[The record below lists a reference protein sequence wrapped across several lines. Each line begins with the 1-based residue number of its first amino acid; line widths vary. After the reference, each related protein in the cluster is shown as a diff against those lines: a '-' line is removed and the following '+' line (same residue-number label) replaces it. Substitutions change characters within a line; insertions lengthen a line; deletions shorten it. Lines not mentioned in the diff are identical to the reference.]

1 MFSYVLKSFKIQKLL
16 YCFYKYF
23 LLKGKSSFNSNGFN
37 IVVLLMGGKGW
48 RNLKTTWFFSYMFEC
63 VDVVVHFVM

>member
-23 LLKGKSSFNSNGFN
+23 LLKGKSSFNSSGFN
-37 IVVLLMGGKGW
+37 IVVLFMGGKG
-48 RNLKTTWFFSYMFEC
+48 
-63 VDVVVHFVM
+63 